1 MHECFRGAYSALL
14 YVDNLQQQA
23 LHWPKLILCLLSFLV
38 RIGFLICRWNL
49 SGKWRAFIL
58 YSWNSCWSIEIKPGV
73 VRGGIQNKLPF
84 PDVSA
89 SQFLANAGINYCF
102 YWQPQKMS
110 FCSGAKKTWTS
121 LYATWIQTWILPFL
135 LHPFIS
141 FIQLDWKP
149 SSMLP

>member
-58 YSWNSCWSIEIKPGV
+58 YSWNSCWSIEIKPRV

-84 PDVSA
+84 PNVSA